1 MFFVVFISIFFFI
14 LDNVAK
20 MSALS
25 KIDLER
31 GRNRKKV
38 SGHRQSYESV
48 MNDKAIRDAWL
59 EMSGDNPNV
68 EKILN
73 DLSEFDETD
82 FFEDIDKGLKVNI
95 CINKWRKECIVIYH
109 VYF

>member
-1 MFFVVFISIFFFI
+1 
-14 LDNVAK
+14 

-38 SGHRQSYESV
+38 MGYRQSYESL
-48 MNDKAIRDAWL
+48 MNDKAIQDAWL
-59 EMSGDNPNV
+59 EMSGENPNV

-73 DLSEFDETD
+73 DLSEFDESD
-82 FFEDIDKGLKVNI
+82 FFEDIDKGIKS
-95 CINKWRKECIVIYH
+95 
-109 VYF
+109 